1 MRPKTIQYMRLN
13 NPSQCHAGI
22 IGQVYNTNQAK
33 PISLVDRMK
42 PYQYMFDA
50 VKDRLTKTIAK
61 NYGKILE
68 LDKARMPAG
77 WDYQKWLYFI
87 EQDNIS
93 VVDSFKEG
101 TKGAATG
108 KIAGNFNTS
117 GRPLDLE
124 VGNSINLY
132 IQLLD
137 YLKEEMFEISGVS
150 KQRQGQVDNR
160 ETVGGVER
168 AISSSSHV
176 TEELFM
182 IHDNV
187 RKRCLTALLETAKIA
202 LKGRNKK
209 LQYITDDRVM
219 TMLDV
224 DGDEFAEMDYD
235 IIVDND
241 MADVELKQKLEQ
253 LAHAGLQNQMIS
265 FSTVM
270 KIFTDSSL
278 TSVMRRIE
286 KDEVSMQQNKQEE
299 AKQQQQQMQAQIAS
313 NERMEQMKMQ
323 IEDLRNQRDNDTK
336 IQVAL
341 IGQQMPPEEDDT
353 SEYEK
358 IQIQKEK
365 IQQDFDL
372 KMKDLNEKGR
382 HNLAVE
388 SIQRSKPQTSK
399 N

>member
-1 MRPKTIQYMRLN
+1 
-13 NPSQCHAGI
+13 
-22 IGQVYNTNQAK
+22 
-33 PISLVDRMK
+33 
-42 PYQYMFDA
+42 
-50 VKDRLTKTIAK
+50 
-61 NYGKILE
+61 
-68 LDKARMPAG
+68 
-77 WDYQKWLYFI
+77 
-87 EQDNIS
+87 
-93 VVDSFKEG
+93 
-101 TKGAATG
+101 
-108 KIAGNFNTS
+108 
-117 GRPLDLE
+117 
-124 VGNSINLY
+124 
-132 IQLLD
+132 
-137 YLKEEMFEISGVS
+137 
-150 KQRQGQVDNR
+150 
-160 ETVGGVER
+160 
-168 AISSSSHV
+168 
-176 TEELFM
+176 
-182 IHDNV
+182 
-187 RKRCLTALLETAKIA
+187 
-202 LKGRNKK
+202 
-209 LQYITDDRVM
+209 
-219 TMLDV
+219 
-224 DGDEFAEMDYD
+224 
-235 IIVDND
+235 
-241 MADVELKQKLEQ
+241 
-253 LAHAGLQNQMIS
+253 MIS